1 MDKSV
6 AMTQEPRAHYSV
18 LQCSDSLLKIGLML
32 AEKMGQG
39 KVGGYA
45 ALADRAWQPLQL
57 PVEKFWSMLGGLFGC
72 LLAQMDVENAP
83 FTLYRLHF
91 WHFRQLPR
99 EMFSGQS
106 ALTIECSLMS
116 WCDKSHEPTENVS
129 IML

>member
-57 PVEKFWSMLGGLFGC
+57 PVEKFWSMLGGLFVC

-91 WHFRQLPR
+91 WHFRQLLAQR
-99 EMFSGQS
+99 NVLWS
-106 ALTIECSLMS
+106 ECP
-116 WCDKSHEPTENVS
+116 DY
-129 IML
+129 